1 MDIKRDKRIDNPTEE
16 DRKKLA
22 KILEKYPKLKDKY
35 KAL

>member
-22 KILEKYPKLKDKY
+22 KILEKCPKLKDKY